1 MSEWVVQPISTSPIA
16 RAQEAWR
23 SSGLLRFFAHE
34 ALHRFTKQTI
44 AGRLWLVVRP
54 LMAVVVHVV
63 FFGLVLRVHP
73 GDTPYPIF
81 YLSAMILWYSF
92 DQAVTW
98 SSRSIELNA
107 RLVSKIYV
115 PKLILPIAF
124 MAPALVDFLVLSSF
138 LLLVIGAFWVGS
150 GQLYLV
156 FGAQLMWLPV
166 LIAIAAMLALAIA
179 MWTAPLAA
187 MSRDV
192 VFSLRYVLQGWFLLT
207 PVAYPE
213 AAVTGGLKWL
223 LVANPMAPLVIG
235 FRNALL
241 GQPVDAFSLLP
252 PLLCAA
258 LLLGT
263 GFLNFVARDAR
274 LADRI

>member
-1 MSEWVVQPISTSPIA
+1 MSEWVVQPVSASPVA

-23 SSGLLRFFAHE
+23 SFGLLRFFAYE

-44 AGRLWLVVRP
+44 AGRFWLVARP
-54 LMAVVVHVV
+54 LMAVIVHVI
-63 FFGLVLRVHP
+63 FFGLVLRLHP
-73 GDTPYPIF
+73 GETPYPIF
-81 YLSAMILWYSF
+81 YLSAMVLWYSF

-107 RLVSKIYV
+107 RLVSKVYV
-115 PKLILPIAF
+115 PKLILPVAF
-124 MAPALVDFLVLSSF
+124 MAPAIVDFLVLSTF
-138 LLLVIGAFWVGS
+138 LLLVIGAFWIGS

-156 FGAQLMWLPV
+156 IGVQLMWLPI
-166 LIAIAAMLALAIA
+166 LIAITAMLALAIA
-179 MWTAPLAA
+179 LWTAPLAA
-187 MSRDV
+187 TSRDV

-213 AAVTGGLKWL
+213 ATITGGLKWL

-241 GQPVDAFSLLP
+241 GQPVDALSLVVP
-252 PLLCAA
+252 VLCGA